1 MLLWTGLI
9 LNVILTLYHAK
20 IPPPPQNIYHLGENR
35 KLENQVL
42 DIEEW
47 LPEIFRH
54 NKTALW
60 CWIFYLSSPF
70 RDPYWVLC
78 KYALCI
84 SFPDNLL
91 HTPGCLRWAW
101 PAGSRVH
108 KQPRGLRPPLF
119 KEAERPRPGH
129 LNMLWAHPQSSH
141 SSPPP
146 HHLPN
151 KIKGGYSQSQIYAD
165 LY

>member
-20 IPPPPQNIYHLGENR
+20 IPPPPPQNIYHLGENR

-146 HHLPN
+146 PSSA
-151 KIKGGYSQSQIYAD
+151 K
-165 LY
+165 